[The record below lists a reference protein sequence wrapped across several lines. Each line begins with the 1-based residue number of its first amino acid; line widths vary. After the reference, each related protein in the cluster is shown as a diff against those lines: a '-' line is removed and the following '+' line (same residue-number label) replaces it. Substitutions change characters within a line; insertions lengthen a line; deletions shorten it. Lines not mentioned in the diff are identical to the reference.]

1 MRMERNEIEKKFL
14 KVVTEVLG
22 VAESQVKSDT
32 DFDKDLCAD
41 SLDIVEMLMRAEW
54 EFDINLDE
62 TQMEGIR
69 TFGEAVDYLETKLKD
84 L

>member
-1 MRMERNEIEKKFL
+1 MRMERKEIEEKFL

-41 SLDIVEMLMRAEW
+41 SLDLVEMLMRAEW

-69 TFGEAVDYLETKLKD
+69 TFGEAVDYLETRLKD

>member
-1 MRMERNEIEKKFL
+1 MRMERKEIEERFL

>member
-1 MRMERNEIEKKFL
+1 MRMERKEIEERFL

-69 TFGEAVDYLETKLKD
+69 TFGEAVDYLETRLKD

>member
-1 MRMERNEIEKKFL
+1 MERKEIEERFL
-14 KVVTEVLG
+14 KVVNEVFV
-22 VAESQVKSDT
+22 VAESQVTSET
-32 DFDKDLCAD
+32 DFENDLYAD
-41 SLDIVEMLMRAEW
+41 SLDIVEMLIKTEW

-69 TFGEAVDYLETKLKD
+69 TFGEAVDYLETKLKE

>member
-1 MRMERNEIEKKFL
+1 MERNEIEEKLL

-22 VAESQVKSDT
+22 VAESQVKNDT
-32 DFDKDLCAD
+32 DFENDLWAD

-62 TQMEGIR
+62 TQMEDIR

>member
-1 MRMERNEIEKKFL
+1 MERKEIEERLL
-14 KVVTEVLG
+14 KVVTGVLG

-41 SLDIVEMLMRAEW
+41 SLDNVEMLMRAEW
-54 EFDINLDE
+54 EFGINLDE
-62 TQMEGIR
+62 SQMEGIR
-69 TFGEAVDYLETKLKD
+69 TFGEAVNFLETRLKD

>member
-1 MRMERNEIEKKFL
+1 MRMERYEIEEKFL

-32 DFDKDLCAD
+32 DFENDLCAD

-62 TQMEGIR
+62 TQMEDIR

>member
-1 MRMERNEIEKKFL
+1 MERNEIEEKFL

-32 DFDKDLCAD
+32 DFENDLWAD

>member
-41 SLDIVEMLMRAEW
+41 SLDLVEMLMRAEW

>member
-1 MRMERNEIEKKFL
+1 MERKEIEERFL

-62 TQMEGIR
+62 TQMENIR
-69 TFGEAVDYLETKLKD
+69 TFGEAVDYLETRLKD

>member
-1 MRMERNEIEKKFL
+1 MERNEIEEKFL

-32 DFDKDLCAD
+32 DFENDLWAD

-69 TFGEAVDYLETKLKD
+69 TFGEAVDYLETRLKD

>member
-1 MRMERNEIEKKFL
+1 MRMERKEIEERFL

-41 SLDIVEMLMRAEW
+41 SLDLVEMLMRAEW

-62 TQMEGIR
+62 FQMEGIR
-69 TFGEAVDYLETKLKD
+69 TFGEAVDYLETKLKE

>member
-54 EFDINLDE
+54 EFNINLDE

-69 TFGEAVDYLETKLKD
+69 TFGEAVDYLETRLKD

>member
-1 MRMERNEIEKKFL
+1 MRMERKEIEERFL
-14 KVVTEVLG
+14 KVVNEVFV
-22 VAESQVKSDT
+22 VAESQVTSET
-32 DFDKDLCAD
+32 DFENDLCAD
-41 SLDIVEMLMRAEW
+41 SLDIVEMLIKTEW

>member
-1 MRMERNEIEKKFL
+1 MRMERKEIEERFL

-62 TQMEGIR
+62 TQMENIR
-69 TFGEAVDYLETKLKD
+69 TFGEAVDYLETRLKD

>member
-1 MRMERNEIEKKFL
+1 MERKEIEERFL

-41 SLDIVEMLMRAEW
+41 SLDLVEMLMRAEW

-62 TQMEGIR
+62 SQMEGIR
-69 TFGEAVDYLETKLKD
+69 TFGEAVDYLETKLKE

>member
-1 MRMERNEIEKKFL
+1 MRMERKEIEERFL

-32 DFDKDLCAD
+32 DFDKDLWAD